1 MWYLSISHLS
11 NRLNYALIESNKTY
25 LTFYHRFI
33 RTSLLMTFE
42 KAVIQFNFYQSMFTY
57 DGNSKLPLKLLIPA
71 NKSRT

>member
-33 RTSLLMTFE
+33 GTSLLMTFE
-42 KAVIQFNFYQSMFTY
+42 KAVIQFNFYQ
-57 DGNSKLPLKLLIPA
+57 
-71 NKSRT
+71 